1 MIDTEHISDVDE
13 GKVMQESQFEEQD
26 ELIIED
32 EQGSELNPDL
42 LDAASL
48 DENTAIESSASNA
61 LPSSAT
67 DSPVESINQDKLISV
82 LNQVVETIQKQAV
95 GAPLPKVED
104 QYATA
109 LHWIKDKNNHYQG
122 ARWFRKA
129 AMRGHAKSQFYLGVL
144 FAKGQGVPQ
153 SLFHAYAWLTLADCQ
168 QLPEAQESLKKIE
181 PLLSN
186 KLLQQ
191 ALKLAAERF
200 EQIESQLSAE

>member
-1 MIDTEHISDVDE
+1 
-13 GKVMQESQFEEQD
+13 MQELQFEEQD

-32 EQGSELNPDL
+32 EQGSELHPDSVSSTSSSEQALAGSFSGSPASSTTEAEISDESTL
-42 LDAASL
+42 LG
-48 DENTAIESSASNA
+48 
-61 LPSSAT
+61 
-67 DSPVESINQDKLISV
+67 QDKLIAV
-82 LNQVVETIQKQAV
+82 LNQVVNTIQKQAV
-95 GAPLPKVED
+95 SAPLPNVED

-109 LHWIKDKNNHYQG
+109 LHWIKDKDNHYQG

-153 SLFHAYAWLTLADCQ
+153 SLFHAYAWLALADCQ

-200 EQIESQLSAE
+200 EQIETQLADE